1 MYRNIIK
8 PFLDFVSAL
17 MALIVASPVLLIFG
31 ILLIIN
37 NRGSLFFTQLRPGKD
52 AKLFKVYKFKTMTDQ
67 KDASGNLLSDE
78 KRLTPIGKFVR
89 ATSMDELP
97 QILNVLKG
105 DISFVGPRPLLP
117 SYLELYTKR
126 QATRHEVK
134 PGITGWTQVNGRN
147 AIPWEQKF
155 EYDAWYVENQSFLL
169 DFKIVLMTFKKVFQ
183 SDGISDADSST
194 MVSFTGTK
202 DEPENGSKQ
211 TNNATV

>member
-31 ILLIIN
+31 ILLSIN

-126 QATRHEVK
+126 QAIRHEVK